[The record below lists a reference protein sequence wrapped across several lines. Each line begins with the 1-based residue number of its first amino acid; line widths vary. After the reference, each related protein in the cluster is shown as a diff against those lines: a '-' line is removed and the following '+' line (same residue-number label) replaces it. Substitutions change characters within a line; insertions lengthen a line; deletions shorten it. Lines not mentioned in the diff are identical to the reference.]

1 MKIQEFN
8 RVYNIPFNFN
18 DLLKL
23 IKTLPIQD
31 KVKIEKELEKET
43 LEYRSKQLSKSI
55 KENQFDMD
63 SIVAEVSEYRA
74 LTW

>member
-1 MKIQEFN
+1 MKTQEYN
-8 RVYNIPFNFN
+8 RTLNIPLNFN

-31 KVKIEKELEKET
+31 KLLIEKELEKET
-43 LEYRSKQLSKSI
+43 LIYRSKQLSHSI

-63 SIVAEVSEYRA
+63 SIVAEVAKYRSGKK
-74 LTW
+74 